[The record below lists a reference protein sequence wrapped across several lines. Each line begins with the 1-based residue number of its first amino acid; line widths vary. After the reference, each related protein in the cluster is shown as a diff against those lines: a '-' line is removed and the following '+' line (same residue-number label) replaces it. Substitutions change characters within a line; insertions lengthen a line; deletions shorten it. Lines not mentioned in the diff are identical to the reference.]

1 MDHGASDRR
10 GWGLLRLVTV
20 ALDFSLGG
28 RMTEVNLDLSGRT
41 ALVCGASAGIGRAT
55 ALTLAA
61 HGATVIALARRR
73 DRLNALVG
81 ELQAAGSAQASHIVA
96 DLDDTDGLKAAV
108 SDCGAEI
115 LINNTGGPPAGKLI
129 EANPADLVHA
139 FRRHVLGAQTLLQAV
154 LPAMEQAGYG
164 RIINVLST
172 SVREPIPNLGV
183 SNTIRGAMAS
193 WAKTVSKELP
203 PGVTINNVLPGFT
216 DTERLGN
223 LKTAV
228 AGRTGQT
235 EEQVMAGWLGRVPEG
250 RLGRPEE
257 LASAIAFLVSPAGA
271 YIRGQSLA
279 VDGGRLNA
287 I

>member
-1 MDHGASDRR
+1 MA
-10 GWGLLRLVTV
+10 V
-20 ALDFSLGG
+20 
-28 RMTEVNLDLSGRT
+28 VNLDLSGKT

-55 ALTLAA
+55 ALSLAS
-61 HGATVIALARRR
+61 HGATVVALARRP
-73 DRLNALVG
+73 DLLDSLVA
-81 ELQAAGSAQASHIVA
+81 ELHSMGSSQSRSIVA
-96 DLDDTDGLKAAV
+96 DLDDTAGLAQAV
-108 SDCGAEI
+108 AGCDAQI
-115 LINNTGGPPAGKLI
+115 LINNTGGPPAGSLV
-129 EANPADLVHA
+129 EADPDDLAHA
-139 FRRHVLGAQTLLQAV
+139 FRRHVLGAQTLLRA
-154 LPAMEQAGYG
+154 LHPAMKASEYG

-193 WAKTVSKELP
+193 WAKSVSKELG
-203 PGVTINNVLPGFT
+203 PGITINNVLPGFT
-216 DTERLGN
+216 NTERLGN

-257 LASAIAFLVSPAGA
+257 LASAIVFLASPAGA
-271 YIRGQSLA
+271 YIRGQSIA
-279 VDGGRLNA
+279 VDGGRLNT